1 VNDIHGNLR
10 HMVRGYTAPMR
21 GEYER
26 VLREWL
32 LRRKRVRR
40 LLRPLPRRANV
51 HRYPVIKWFAEHA
64 QRRPE
69 LWSFKR
75 AQILPAL
82 YAGSVIS
89 LLPLYGIQIVIAFA
103 AALLLRANLTVMV
116 ALQFVTNPLT
126 VVPVYAFTGW
136 VGATLMRALGI
147 GEQLPTAAFYANALF
162 IGGVIV
168 GLLFAVLADIA
179 WRVVAWEARAFTARM
194 HRLRRQAAQDK
205 ASSAPASQKPSDPT
219 I

>member
-1 VNDIHGNLR
+1 
-10 HMVRGYTAPMR
+10 MR
-21 GEYER
+21 AEYER

-32 LRRKRVRR
+32 LRRKRLRR

-64 QRRPE
+64 HRRPY

-75 AQILPAL
+75 AQVLPAL

-89 LLPLYGIQIVIAFA
+89 LLPLYGIQILIAFA
-103 AALLLRANLTVMV
+103 AALLFRANLTVMV
-116 ALQFVTNPLT
+116 ALQFLTNPLT

-136 VGATLMRALGI
+136 VGATLMRVLGI
-147 GEQLPTAAFYANALF
+147 GETLPTAAFYGNALF

-168 GLLFAVLADIA
+168 GLLFAVLADIT

-194 HRLRRQAAQDK
+194 HRLRRQAAESE
-205 ASSAPASQKPSDPT
+205 APSTPASKAPPGPS

>member
-1 VNDIHGNLR
+1 MHFVHELARLR
-10 HMVRGYTAPMR
+10 EYTATMR
-21 GEYER
+21 AEYER

-32 LRRKRVRR
+32 SRRKRVRR
-40 LLRPLPRRANV
+40 LLRPLPRRANI

-89 LLPLYGIQIVIAFA
+89 LLPLYGVQLVVAFA
-103 AALLLRANLTVMV
+103 AAVLFRANLTVMV
-116 ALQFVTNPLT
+116 ALQFLTNPFT
-126 VVPVYAFTGW
+126 IVPVYAFTGW
-136 VGATLMRALGI
+136 VGATLMRAFGI
-147 GEQLPTAAFYANALF
+147 GEDLPTAAYYANALF

-168 GLLFAVLADIA
+168 GVLFAVLADIT

-194 HRLRRQAAQDK
+194 HRLRRQVAQDL
-205 ASSAPASQKPSDPT
+205 ASSTPASEKPSDPT
-219 I
+219 V

>member
-1 VNDIHGNLR
+1 MTTR
-10 HMVRGYTAPMR
+10 YTAPMR

-32 LRRKRVRR
+32 LRRKRMRR

-64 QRRPE
+64 RLRPY

-75 AQILPAL
+75 AQVLPAL
-82 YAGSVIS
+82 YAGSVIA
-89 LLPLYGIQIVIAFA
+89 LLPLYGIQAFIAFG
-103 AALLLRANLTVMV
+103 AALLFRANLTVMV
-116 ALQFVTNPLT
+116 ALQFLTNPLT

-136 VGATLMRALGI
+136 VGATLMRTLGI
-147 GEQLPTAAFYANALF
+147 GESMPTAAFYANALF

-168 GLLFAVLADIA
+168 GLLFAMLGDVA
-179 WRVVAWEARAFTARM
+179 WRVIAWEGRRFTARL
-194 HRLRRQAAQDK
+194 HRLRRQAAADVPPP
-205 ASSAPASQKPSDPT
+205 SPGSQEPPLPPN
-219 I
+219 